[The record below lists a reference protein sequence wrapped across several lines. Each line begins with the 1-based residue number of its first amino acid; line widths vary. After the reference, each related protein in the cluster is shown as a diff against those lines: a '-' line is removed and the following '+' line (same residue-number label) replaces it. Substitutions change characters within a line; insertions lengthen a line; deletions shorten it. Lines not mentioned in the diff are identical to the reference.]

1 MSNIRV
7 LHILHSMNAGGIE
20 SFLMNVYRRIDRQNV
35 QFDFL
40 LNSSHKGFFDDEIRS
55 LGGRIFCI
63 RHPYY
68 PILNHGY
75 NKELYNF
82 FVRHPEYK
90 IVHCHRNATSVHALR
105 QAQKAGVPVRI
116 AHSHMTNTRFTWRTF
131 VYNWNKRFI
140 KNYATHLFACSQSA
154 GEWLFGKSGVQDS
167 RFRVVNNGIDI
178 SRFTFNPDTR
188 NDIRRALNIPDNFL
202 IGHVGRFTAPKNHS
216 FILDIFCQV
225 KHLEPT
231 AKLVLVGDG
240 PLRKK
245 MIQKCHRLGIS
256 DAVIFTG
263 VQRNAEDYYQAMD
276 VFLMPSLYEGLG
288 IVAIEAQAMGLPVI
302 CSPAIPK
309 DAKISDRIAFLDLKD
324 SAVSWAKAIVAQKG
338 AARSPSDNTCIK
350 NNGFA
355 IADVASSLADF
366 YLRQWSTYTSDT

>member
-1 MSNIRV
+1 
-7 LHILHSMNAGGIE
+7 
-20 SFLMNVYRRIDRQNV
+20 
-35 QFDFL
+35 
-40 LNSSHKGFFDDEIRS
+40 
-55 LGGRIFCI
+55 
-63 RHPYY
+63 
-68 PILNHGY
+68 
-75 NKELYNF
+75 
-82 FVRHPEYK
+82 
-90 IVHCHRNATSVHALR
+90 
-105 QAQKAGVPVRI
+105 
-116 AHSHMTNTRFTWRTF
+116 
-131 VYNWNKRFI
+131 
-140 KNYATHLFACSQSA
+140 
-154 GEWLFGKSGVQDS
+154 
-167 RFRVVNNGIDI
+167 
-178 SRFTFNPDTR
+178 
-188 NDIRRALNIPDNFL
+188 
-202 IGHVGRFTAPKNHS
+202 
-216 FILDIFCQV
+216 
-225 KHLEPT
+225 
-231 AKLVLVGDG
+231 
-240 PLRKK
+240 

-338 AARSPSDNTCIK
+338 TARSPSDNTCIK